1 MALVDPWGN
10 DSDSESTL
18 STGGWVAPSED
29 IERYLDESAVVPQAT
44 LSQNTQGKVN
54 DGSTNN
60 PLVSLAGGGSVPGI
74 DARLAA
80 ELIASQ
86 PGFPVLV
93 AKKRALPASAAAA
106 SASKIAKTENLILS

>member
-18 STGGWVAPSED
+18 STGGWVAPRED
-29 IERYLDESAVVPQAT
+29 IERYRGESTVVPQAT

-60 PLVSLAGGGSVPGI
+60 PLVSLAGGGSVPDI

-80 ELIASQ
+80 ELT
-86 PGFPVLV
+86 
-93 AKKRALPASAAAA
+93 
-106 SASKIAKTENLILS
+106 SASGVGIERVGKPLECQTSKPIAVILEASHCEGRL